1 MEREQV
7 HDVIVVGGGAAGF
20 FAAIEVVRRKPD
32 FQIEILERSKK
43 VLSKV
48 RVSGGGRCN
57 VTHNEF
63 NPIRLS
69 QHYPR
74 GERWLRNPLKQFQA
88 SDMIRWLGERG
99 VEVHAEPDGRVFP
112 VTNSSETI
120 INCFLRETSKRK
132 IRITTETGVER
143 VQRSGDYFEIV
154 TQSKVRYF
162 ARKILIAVGGNPAG
176 SFYDWIRNL
185 GHTISRPLPSLFTF
199 NTPAKSFTDLMGV
212 SVSNATVRIGGTKMM
227 QQGPVLITHWGLS
240 GPAVIKLS
248 AWAAEYLNELNY
260 RFTLYVNWT
269 GNFSED
275 EMRSELEGHRGR
287 HGRQIITKNPLFSL
301 PSRLWQRL
309 CDLAEIEETKT
320 WQDVS
325 RRCIN
330 KLLENLIRCS
340 FEVAGK
346 TTFKEEF
353 VTCGGVDLNEID
365 PTTMESRLVPNLF
378 FAGEV
383 MNIDGE
389 TGGFNFQAAWTTGYL
404 AAAKIAD
411 E

>member
-20 FAAIEVVRRKPD
+20 FAAIEVARRKPD

-74 GERWLRNPLKQFQA
+74 GERWLRNPLKKFQA

-132 IRITTETGVER
+132 ISITTETGVER

>member
-20 FAAIEVVRRKPD
+20 FAAIEVARRKPD

-74 GERWLRNPLKQFQA
+74 GERWLRNPLKKFQA

-176 SFYDWIRNL
+176 SFYNWIRNL

-199 NTPAKSFTDLMGV
+199 NTPAKAFTDLMGV

-248 AWAAEYLNELNY
+248 AWAAEYLNEQNY

-346 TTFKEEF
+346 T
-353 VTCGGVDLNEID
+353 
-365 PTTMESRLVPNLF
+365 
-378 FAGEV
+378 
-383 MNIDGE
+383 
-389 TGGFNFQAAWTTGYL
+389 
-404 AAAKIAD
+404 
-411 E
+411 